1 MEHVKYEDFDETI
14 LIKPELTLIKNK
26 NNTEE
31 DIKKKLLI
39 ELKKFYTE
47 HNNNLKQEII
57 LNGKNLKNEYISK
70 INKELEEY
78 YKDMKKNNDNKIKD
92 YSISTNKVI
101 QTEIK
106 ELSKEKIILNNEIK
120 ELQKNYTELNHKY
133 KNLDNFVNDE
143 FEKITNTPEFN
154 SKIEEDYKI
163 KEDKLII
170 EYKRKEDD
178 LRVIYDEQL
187 VIYTNKFNKDF
198 SEIIEELKELNEQK
212 SKLRDEHQSYI
223 YDNNICQLKID
234 QNNEEINNFDEKM
247 EKLNNLYYSTTDEKN
262 NILNEIKKLNLQLTE
277 TKNIIYVN
285 ENTIKTQDTQIIKN
299 KKEIKH
305 VEDKL
310 KNILSDIGINKNELI
325 IIKQGIKH
333 ENNNLNLSQTK
344 NEKNKNEIFK
354 QKKIIFDNIEY
365 ISNIEKQIDDTNNA
379 YEEMTNNK
387 NRFIEEVDLIK
398 KDIEIKKDEL
408 YYVNNIYKSLI
419 QEYNLKR
426 DESENI
432 KVVKV
437 LTNKEKKTINNL
449 NEDDIVFKPIIE
461 SDLYELKKTK
471 KNIDMYDNITISEKK
486 TSINTNDNST
496 AIEFLDDFNK
506 TNNNEILN
514 KYIKIA
520 NDNGKTL
527 YMTNHTEKILRT
539 YFKIGNFKKISD
551 QFLGFNSVN
560 KTFEKN
566 YIYNYLNEIYKIIK

>member
-514 KYIKIA
+514 KYIKNA